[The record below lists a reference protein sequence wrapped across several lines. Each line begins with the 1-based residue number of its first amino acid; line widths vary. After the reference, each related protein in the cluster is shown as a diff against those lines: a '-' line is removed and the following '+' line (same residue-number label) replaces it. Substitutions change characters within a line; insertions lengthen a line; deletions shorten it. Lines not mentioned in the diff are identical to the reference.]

1 MHFSQPLHS
10 SLLYCKLLLLK
21 ENFEDH
27 VSYFNSLLDVWLL
40 VVIVMEAA
48 AVDPYTTNP
57 GPIDG
62 SVLYDQDKHV
72 SAAVWDGQVLFS
84 S

>member
-1 MHFSQPLHS
+1 M
-10 SLLYCKLLLLK
+10 
-21 ENFEDH
+21 E
-27 VSYFNSLLDVWLL
+27 
-40 VVIVMEAA
+40 VV

-72 SAAVWDGQVLFS
+72 STAVWEGQVQFDS
-84 S
+84 

>member
-1 MHFSQPLHS
+1 
-10 SLLYCKLLLLK
+10 
-21 ENFEDH
+21 
-27 VSYFNSLLDVWLL
+27 
-40 VVIVMEAA
+40 MEVG

-72 SAAVWDGQVLFS
+72 STAVWDGQVLFAS
-84 S
+84 